1 MKKSIKNFENK
12 TIIISNLGMNKIK
25 GGVLGKP
32 VHPKN
37 VRTYSSGGGHV
48 TIIK

>member
-12 TIIISNLGMNKIK
+12 TNVISNSGMNKIK

-32 VHPKN
+32 VPPKN
-37 VRTYSSGGGHV
+37 VSTSSGDGHV